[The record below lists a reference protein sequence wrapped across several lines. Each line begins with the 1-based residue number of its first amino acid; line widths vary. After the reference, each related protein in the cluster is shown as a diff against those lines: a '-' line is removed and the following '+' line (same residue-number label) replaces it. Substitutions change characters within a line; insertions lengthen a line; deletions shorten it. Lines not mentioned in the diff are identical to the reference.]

1 MSIKRTHSLKFK
13 MLLSL
18 IHGASIA
25 VLLLLLTGG
34 LSDFLLREYYMDP
47 QAVEKRQTEYVEELQ
62 SFVTERGLSSTDIVQ
77 INDWVTGKRW
87 VSLTLYKD
95 SKLLFEY
102 ETTPPDSFPDLMDG
116 ITTPDDTS
124 LDSPILNTAG
134 TYSLRMADGILLAT
148 LDEHSEN
155 YARMVARL
163 ASVSLASLVF
173 FLSILWPLNSTT
185 RRITRLAE
193 GVSHVEKGNLKL
205 TLGDDVGDEISALAA
220 NVNSMRDSIL
230 EKMEK
235 EQKAWQANTDLI
247 TAMSHDIRTPLT
259 IMMGYLD
266 LIRAE
271 KDPEKIKRYA
281 EACQEN
287 ALRLKRL
294 SDDLFHSFLVFQ
306 ENVEAPDLQSYDVAI
321 LFDQIYSERAVL
333 LAEAGLSA
341 TASVS
346 VPDGMQVMADTG
358 MLLRIIDNIFSNATK
373 YADPNEAIRVSLTHE
388 NNYCILTVT
397 NKEKHL
403 HRLGA
408 ESTGIGLKNCEKL
421 AVAMGGSFSF
431 EKVKDSFLCRLS
443 LKVKK

>member
-1 MSIKRTHSLKFK
+1 

-25 VLLLLLTGG
+25 ALLLLLTGG

-155 YARMVARL
+155 YARMVVRL
-163 ASVSLASLVF
+163 ASVLLASLVF

-230 EKMEK
+230 EKME
-235 EQKAWQANTDLI
+235 
-247 TAMSHDIRTPLT
+247 
-259 IMMGYLD
+259 
-266 LIRAE
+266 
-271 KDPEKIKRYA
+271 
-281 EACQEN
+281 
-287 ALRLKRL
+287 
-294 SDDLFHSFLVFQ
+294 
-306 ENVEAPDLQSYDVAI
+306 
-321 LFDQIYSERAVL
+321 
-333 LAEAGLSA
+333 
-341 TASVS
+341 
-346 VPDGMQVMADTG
+346 
-358 MLLRIIDNIFSNATK
+358 
-373 YADPNEAIRVSLTHE
+373 
-388 NNYCILTVT
+388 
-397 NKEKHL
+397 
-403 HRLGA
+403 
-408 ESTGIGLKNCEKL
+408 
-421 AVAMGGSFSF
+421 
-431 EKVKDSFLCRLS
+431 
-443 LKVKK
+443 

>member
-1 MSIKRTHSLKFK
+1 MNIKRTRSLKFR
-13 MLLSL
+13 MLLAL
-18 IHGASIA
+18 LHGASIA
-25 VLLLLLTGG
+25 VLLLFLLGG
-34 LSDFLLREYYMDP
+34 LSDFLIEEYYMEP
-47 QAVEKRQTEYVEELQ
+47 QAIEKRRAEYVEELQ
-62 SFVTERGLSSTDIVQ
+62 SFVTEHALSSSDIVQ

-102 ETTPPDSFPDLMDG
+102 ETSLPDRMDE
-116 ITTPDDTS
+116 ITAPGHAEI
-124 LDSPILNTAG
+124 DSPILNTAG

-155 YARMVARL
+155 YARLITRL
-163 ASVSLASLVF
+163 VTILLASLVF

-185 RRITRLAE
+185 RRITRLAD
-193 GVSHVEKGNLKL
+193 GVSHVEEGNLKL
-205 TLGDDVGDEISALAA
+205 PLGDDVGDEISALAA

-230 EKMEK
+230 EKMKK
-235 EQKAWQANTDLI
+235 EQTAWQANTDLI

-271 KDPEKIKRYA
+271 KDPEKIKKYT

-306 ENVEAPDLQSYDVAI
+306 DKAEAPDLQCLNVAI

-333 LAEAGLSA
+333 LAEAGFSA

-373 YADPNEAIRVSLTHE
+373 YADPNESIHVCLTHE
-388 NNYCILTVT
+388 DDYCSLTVT

-403 HRLGA
+403 RRPDA

-421 AVAMGGSFSF
+421 ADAMGGSFSY
-431 EKVKDSFLCRLS
+431 EKSKDGFSCCLS
-443 LKVKK
+443 LKVQK

>member
-1 MSIKRTHSLKFK
+1 MNIKRTRSLKFR
-13 MLLSL
+13 MLLAL
-18 IHGASIA
+18 LHGASIA
-25 VLLLLLTGG
+25 VLLLFLLSG
-34 LSDFLLREYYMDP
+34 LSDFLIKEYYMEP
-47 QAVEKRQTEYVEELQ
+47 QAIEKRRAEYVEELQ
-62 SFVTERGLSSTDIVQ
+62 SFVTEHALSSSDIVQ

-102 ETTPPDSFPDLMDG
+102 ETALPDLMDE
-116 ITTPDDTS
+116 ITVPGYEEI
-124 LDSPILNTAG
+124 DSPILNTAG

-148 LDEHSEN
+148 LDEHSDN
-155 YARMVARL
+155 YARLITRL
-163 ASVSLASLVF
+163 VTILLASLVF

-185 RRITRLAE
+185 RRITRLAD
-193 GVSHVEKGNLKL
+193 GVSHVEEDNLKL
-205 TLGDDVGDEISALAA
+205 PLGDDVGDEISALAA

-271 KDPEKIKRYA
+271 KDPEKIKQYT

-306 ENVEAPDLQSYDVAI
+306 DKAEAPDLQSLNVAI

-333 LAEAGLSA
+333 LAEAGFSA
-341 TASVS
+341 TASVN

-373 YADPNEAIRVSLTHE
+373 YADPNESIHVCLTHE
-388 NNYCILTVT
+388 DDYCSLTVT

-403 HRLGA
+403 RRFDA

-421 AVAMGGSFSF
+421 AAAMGGSFSY
-431 EKVKDSFLCRLS
+431 EKSKDGFSCCLS
-443 LKVKK
+443 LKVQK